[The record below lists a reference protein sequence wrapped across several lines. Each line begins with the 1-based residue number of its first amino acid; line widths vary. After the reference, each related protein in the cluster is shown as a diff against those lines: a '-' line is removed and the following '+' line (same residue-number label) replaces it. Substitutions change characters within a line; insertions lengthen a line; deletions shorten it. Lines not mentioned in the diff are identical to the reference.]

1 METINLTELELKVLE
16 QDVKNEF
23 SDFDATED
31 ELRAM
36 VRVIHKAEALMEELD
51 AYDELDES
59 LLLWFYNKYKVQQT
73 ATTEE

>member
-1 METINLTELELKVLE
+1 MGTINLTELELKVLE

-59 LLLWFYNKYKVQQT
+59 LLLWFYNKYKAQQT